1 MTKTRYRITLADE
14 MLGSKPSSAQVF
26 TDFIAVR
33 KAEVTPED
41 EIDAAKAA
49 EDSIERLEK
58 GMTVFHRAEDGKT
71 PIMWD
76 YEWKGFFKD
85 AVKALRRDSATVSAG
100 VKAYKS
106 VIDGNIFVSPRK
118 IELKLP
124 EGKEMGVCERP
135 LRAQTALGERVA
147 LAKSETVPEGTTM
160 EIEIAVIN
168 PSYGK
173 LVRECL
179 EYGALKGIGQ
189 WRNSGK
195 GRFTF
200 EEIKSED

>member
-1 MTKTRYRITLADE
+1 MTKTKYRITLTEE
-14 MLGSKPSSAQVF
+14 MLGCKPSSAQVF
-26 TDFIAVR
+26 TDFVAVR
-33 KAEVTPED
+33 KAEVTPAD
-41 EIDAAKAA
+41 EISAA
-49 EDSIERLEK
+49 ELAEQSVENLEK
-58 GMTVFHRAEDGKT
+58 GMTVFHRADDGKT

-85 AVKALRRDSATVSAG
+85 AVKALRRDPKSESAK

-106 VIDGNIFVSPRK
+106 VIDGNIFVSPRR
-118 IELKLP
+118 IELRIP
-124 EGKEMGVCERP
+124 EGQEMGICERP
-135 LRAQTALGERVA
+135 LRAQTQLGERVA

-160 EIEIAVIN
+160 EIEIALIN
-168 PSYGK
+168 PEYGK
-173 LVRECL
+173 LVQECL

-200 EEIKSED
+200 EKIEA